1 MDRKVNIVVGVCGGI
16 AAYKTVEVVSRLK
29 KTGYNVHVIMTR
41 NAQEFI
47 TPLTFQTISSNKVD
61 TDMFERPDVWDV
73 HHISLAQK
81 ADLVLVAPA
90 TANIIGKIATGIADD
105 LLSTVIMATKSK
117 VVFVPAMNTAMF
129 ENSIVQE
136 NISRLQKAGY
146 CFIEPDIGLMACGTA
161 GKGRFPEPKDIV
173 EYIKSV
179 LISNNK
185 DFDGKRVLIS
195 AGPTREMIDPVRFL
209 SNRSSGKMGYAIA
222 QAAYY
227 RGADVRL
234 VTGPV
239 ADHISKQ
246 ISSDINVINVT
257 TATEMNTVML
267 SEYHN
272 CDIVIMAAAVADYM
286 PKCFSN
292 MKIKKNEEELS
303 FKLVRTPDI
312 AKNLGE
318 IKSYNKLHIGF
329 AAETEN
335 LIENSLNKIG
345 KKKLDFIVAND
356 ITQKGAGFEVDT
368 NIIKI
373 IKPNKEIIEYPI
385 LSKKEAA
392 NAILDEVSKL
402 IK

>member
-1 MDRKVNIVVGVCGGI
+1 
-16 AAYKTVEVVSRLK
+16 
-29 KTGYNVHVIMTR
+29 
-41 NAQEFI
+41 
-47 TPLTFQTISSNKVD
+47 
-61 TDMFERPDVWDV
+61 
-73 HHISLAQK
+73 
-81 ADLVLVAPA
+81 
-90 TANIIGKIATGIADD
+90 
-105 LLSTVIMATKSK
+105 
-117 VVFVPAMNTAMF
+117 
-129 ENSIVQE
+129 
-136 NISRLQKAGY
+136 
-146 CFIEPDIGLMACGTA
+146 MACGTA

-246 ISSDINVINVT
+246 ISSDIHVINVT

-318 IKSYNKLHIGF
+318 IKRNNF
-329 AAETEN
+329 
-335 LIENSLNKIG
+335 
-345 KKKLDFIVAND
+345 V
-356 ITQKGAGFEVDT
+356 
-368 NIIKI
+368 
-373 IKPNKEIIEYPI
+373 
-385 LSKKEAA
+385 
-392 NAILDEVSKL
+392 
-402 IK
+402 